1 MFAETLQR
9 VVELMPGPALAI
21 GPGGEVLVGNDQ
33 AASWLGAGG
42 RAIAG
47 RALAGMVAD
56 PPDQVAGFLEKC
68 TRAGRKVAGELTPIR
83 AGHGAGGACRIEGIA
98 MPIAEQAGGTPAV
111 VIRVVEDGPEAV
123 LREEIRCKDEFLD
136 RLAHDLRNPVAALS
150 AAMHLSRQ
158 ATSAEDLVWAGESME
173 RQVQQLVRQL
183 DALLDLARITRGRIA
198 LHRRRVDG
206 AAVARAAASAA
217 RPILEAREVQLTL
230 ATTPGDLTIEA
241 DPARLEQMLVVLLDH
256 VSGTIEPGGGVR
268 LAVGRDRETVAF
280 RVSNRP
286 ENLAS
291 PTLVAAWDQSVGPAL
306 VRKIAEMHGGTTGA
320 QADENSGGRREVI
333 VRLPAAG
340 PSASAIPT
348 PTSAAGGSRILVVDD
363 NNDAARGTARLLQ
376 IAGHDVRIAH
386 DGRQALD
393 LAEEFRPRFF
403 LLDIGLPGMDGYEVA
418 RRLRANPT
426 HRDAVIIAISGYS
439 VDEYREPRSA
449 GFDHHLVKPIDY
461 SALRAILAQHASD

>member
-9 VVELMPGPALAI
+9 IVELMPGPVLAI
-21 GPGGEVLVGNDQ
+21 GPESEVLVGNDR
-33 AASWLGAGG
+33 AASWLGTDG
-42 RAIAG
+42 RSIAG
-47 RALAGMVAD
+47 RELAGMVAD
-56 PPDQVAGFLEKC
+56 PPDRVADFLQEC

-83 AGHGAGGACRIEGIA
+83 ADHGAGGSCRVEGIA
-98 MPIAEQAGGTPAV
+98 MPIEEGAGGMSAV
-111 VIRVVEDGPEAV
+111 VIRFLEEESEAA
-123 LREEIRCKDEFLD
+123 LREEIRRKEEFLD

-158 ATSAEDLVWAGESME
+158 ATSADDLVWAGESME

-206 AAVARAAASAA
+206 AAIARAAASAS

-230 ATTPGDLTIEA
+230 ATTPGDLTVEA

-256 VSGTIEPGGGVR
+256 VAGTIEPGGSVR
-268 LAVGRDRETVAF
+268 LAVGRDREAIAF
-280 RVSNRP
+280 RVSDRA
-286 ENLAS
+286 EILAS
-291 PTLVAAWDQSVGPAL
+291 PVAVVAWDQSIGPAL
-306 VRKIAEMHGGTTGA
+306 VRKIAEMHGGTTRA
-320 QADENSGGRREVI
+320 LADEKDGGRREVI
-333 VRLPAAG
+333 IRLPAAS
-340 PSASAIPT
+340 PSVSAIPT
-348 PTSAAGGSRILVVDD
+348 PASTASGSRILVVDD

-386 DGRQALD
+386 DGRQALE
-393 LAEEFRPRFF
+393 LAEEFQPRFF

-418 RRLRANPT
+418 RRLRANPA
-426 HRDAVIIAISGYS
+426 HREAVIVAISGYS
-439 VDEYREPRSA
+439 VDEYREPHSA

-461 SALRAILAQHASD
+461 NALREILARHAVT